1 MKDEGFELEN
11 RNLGMHFTHNL
22 SLICVILILLY
33 FSDFFFQSRT
43 NRMITYCDLSYAPCR
58 NLMAK
63 QDMSELGFV
72 KESDKEASEEKI
84 TERIGN

>member
-1 MKDEGFELEN
+1 
-11 RNLGMHFTHNL
+11 
-22 SLICVILILLY
+22 
-33 FSDFFFQSRT
+33 
-43 NRMITYCDLSYAPCR
+43 MITYHDLSYASCR

-72 KESDKEASEEKI
+72 KESDKEASGEKV